1 MEPTRVI
8 KSAERG
14 RKLGVG
20 ATVCTKAWSCQ
31 TNPGIWTVVR
41 CELQVGVARNEC
53 RRSWGHFLEGFLSQA
68 GELEDPWI
76 HVN

>member
-1 MEPTRVI
+1 MWNNCLYKGMELQNQSRHVD
-8 KSAERG
+8 
-14 RKLGVG
+14 
-20 ATVCTKAWSCQ
+20 
-31 TNPGIWTVVR
+31 VVR

-53 RRSWGHFLEGFLSQA
+53 RSSWGHFLEGFISQA